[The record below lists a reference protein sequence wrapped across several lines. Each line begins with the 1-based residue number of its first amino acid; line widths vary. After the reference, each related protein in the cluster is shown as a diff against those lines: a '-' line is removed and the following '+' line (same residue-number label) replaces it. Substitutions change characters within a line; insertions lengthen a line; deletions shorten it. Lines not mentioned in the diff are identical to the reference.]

1 MGTFGA
7 AFVSNIYML
16 LGTYEPQDDMEMSS
30 QPQIATMYY
39 WSYMIITFFILL
51 NALLA
56 IIVDSYASVKNASE
70 QQADVD
76 PLSNTVNNWIRN
88 MSMPDL
94 ADTFISDKYL
104 FRITQDLFDNISA
117 DKNANHPGMNV
128 VVQKPSVNRR
138 TGAVRYSAIENTTS
152 ENGHF
157 ANVTPTSVRSA
168 RISQVRLPGEV
179 ADRILHGNVESMK
192 TLTRFYMMNRGT
204 LDKPQP
210 ALIDQVSLVLIL
222 KTVAPTMHM
231 KLCLAISVNI
241 LLRYGHNADLNGDG
255 VISPTEWEALEAVM
269 DGLDGQS
276 FNNPT
281 ATAQK
286 TRLINLMVM

>member
-1 MGTFGA
+1 
-7 AFVSNIYML
+7 
-16 LGTYEPQDDMEMSS
+16 
-30 QPQIATMYY
+30 
-39 WSYMIITFFILL
+39 
-51 NALLA
+51 
-56 IIVDSYASVKNASE
+56 
-70 QQADVD
+70 
-76 PLSNTVNNWIRN
+76 
-88 MSMPDL
+88 
-94 ADTFISDKYL
+94 
-104 FRITQDLFDNISA
+104 
-117 DKNANHPGMNV
+117 MNV

-157 ANVTPTSVRSA
+157 ANLIAENLDGTLRVRYADGHFANVPPTSVRSA
-168 RISQVRLPGEV
+168 RISQVRLPGEI

-255 VISPTEWEALEAVM
+255 VISPTEWDALEAVM

-276 FNNPT
+276 FNNPIT
-281 ATAQK
+281 AAQK